1 MLTFLTQIMNQLS
14 ASSSK
19 ASKRGRFLIASALR
33 PNPATQI
40 TRQCFISVTVAADC
54 FGVSRSTLSRWL
66 KHEPEELL
74 RFAYQFEQVG
84 GIDANTLAAAVRM
97 RRLEIDGAEC

>member
-1 MLTFLTQIMNQLS
+1 
-14 ASSSK
+14 
-19 ASKRGRFLIASALR
+19 
-33 PNPATQI
+33 
-40 TRQCFISVTVAADC
+40 
-54 FGVSRSTLSRWL
+54 
-66 KHEPEELL
+66 L

>member
-1 MLTFLTQIMNQLS
+1 
-14 ASSSK
+14 
-19 ASKRGRFLIASALR
+19 
-33 PNPATQI
+33 
-40 TRQCFISVTVAADC
+40 VAADC

-66 KHEPEELL
+66 KSEPEELL